1 MPNLRVLV
9 PIGIAIGLWWLFA
22 AQFGSPQDLNAPGA
36 IVEAVRPRGSGS
48 PCRPTAAELT
58 ATEIAA
64 GPAEGT
70 PIPAALTYPLITSE
84 LAVLAG
90 DREIPRLFPS
100 LIVRAPAESQSDLL
114 ALFGAS
120 IASLNPELK
129 DRGPA
134 LEYQNALRGTLENVL
149 ANASEDP
156 DDFGIFSS
164 TTATASTIRSF
175 RLGRLTADEAR
186 LEEVLTLS
194 EPPLVSLR
202 EDGTITLIVP
212 KGPHILADQPAQE
225 AQSLLTDGERSPRGT
240 AHVGGWEVS
249 SDGRY
254 LHFRIKGRPPAQTA
268 WQVRICSDGLPI
280 VSAAMSILPTPTPAR
295 TPTPSAPGTP
305 ADTEATPMAATVP
318 SAPKLMQQNSN
329 TVSWWV
335 RAAEEPPDLEAH
347 VVVQASPLMQFR
359 NWLLAGIWQTVF
371 TVLSY
376 VLPMGLLLL
385 GMWLISGRKDAS
397 PELNEARQRLIA
409 AAWSTGR
416 LSIAAVVSHILF
428 FGPDQGFGPVP
439 PNWVPIGIPLFVI
452 ISGGVFLLGFLD
464 GPGNPIKTDKRI
476 KDEVFLLIICFIVV
490 GVCIYSL
497 SQIRST
503 KIPSIIMPALLV
515 AGYSMFLVTAG
526 REWYRSSQALLQRP
540 RPSTFSPWPIMALP
554 TVGMLSL
561 LLCFVQYWAGTLA
574 APGDLYLAVFAV
586 AIIPFWVTWCAV
598 VGIVLFAFAL
608 VPQEVAE
615 LVPGR
620 VRDIARP
627 TFRGIATVIIL
638 VAVLL
643 QWTWAYYSQ
652 KTVWWRALVEADP
665 GSHLNDIA
673 REVLIESRVLPWYPF
688 NLFRPLTEVF
698 FFLGLIGILGI
709 LSAAARSG
717 KLSIWGSEGKRF
729 RAVLMILFA
738 VFVIGYG
745 GELFGFRTPV
755 AFLLGLAL
763 LPFAWPNP
771 DATDN
776 QTLETNNDHDENRS
790 QNTNTSGVQTSPAMD
805 LRGTEETKSNLKP
818 PVMERLLR
826 AIIAKLQRFYRLAS
840 RTVGAIKAGP
850 NRIFAQATA
859 GAASNPELG
868 NVIVTVSAAQS
879 RPEGVEREVK
889 PVAGDHDPQ
898 AHTAE
903 AAGTES
909 GVTPCPSREEVVR
922 DLARGPRDDW
932 WQNGI
937 LAAELGTQ
945 LAVLPIVYF
954 IFIFVTSQ
962 GAVGWSWST
971 PFAVNGL
978 ISALIFEVAFW
989 LVAALFFGC
998 MFTHIF
1004 GPNGLIKGAALAAVY
1019 VAANAGAALFGI
1031 PGNAL
1036 WQVRSFQLLLFLML
1050 LGAWMDFKSLRDP
1063 RIRWTCLFNHY
1074 DIPFLTNVYSK
1085 LLPLITALA
1094 AVVVQLLLGQ
1104 THEATVNLVSGGAF
1118 EAFNAVVQ
1126 SNLLR

>member
-1 MPNLRVLV
+1 MANLRVLV

-22 AQFGSPQDLNAPGA
+22 AQFGSPDDLNAPGA
-36 IVEAVRPRGSGS
+36 IVEAVRPRSSGS

-64 GPAEGT
+64 GRAEGT
-70 PIPAALTYPLITSE
+70 PTPASLTHPLITSE

-100 LIVRAPAESQSDLL
+100 LVVRAPAESQSDLL
-114 ALFGAS
+114 ALLGAS

-134 LEYQNALRGTLENVL
+134 LEYQNALRGMLEEVL

-164 TTATASTIRSF
+164 TTETASKFRSF
-175 RLGRLTADEAR
+175 RFPRLTPDEAR

-212 KGPHILADQPAQE
+212 KGPQILADQKE
-225 AQSLLTDGERSPRGT
+225 TR
-240 AHVGGWEVS
+240 VGGWEVS

-268 WQVRICSDGLPI
+268 WQVRICADGLSI
-280 VSAAMSILPTPTPAR
+280 VSAAMSILPTPDRATPVG
-295 TPTPSAPGTP
+295 TPGGSAPGTL

-347 VVVQASPLMQFR
+347 VVVRASPLMQFR

-385 GMWLISGRKDAS
+385 GMWLISWRKDAS

-409 AAWSTGR
+409 AAWATGR

-439 PNWVPIGIPLFVI
+439 PNWVPTGIPLFVI

-464 GPGNPIKTDKRI
+464 GPGNPINKDKKI
-476 KDEVFLLIICFIVV
+476 KDEIFLLIICFIVV

-526 REWYRSSQALLQRP
+526 REWYRTSQALLQRP

-574 APGDLYLAVFAV
+574 ARGDLYLAIFAV
-586 AIIPFWVTWCAV
+586 AIIPFWATWCAV

-643 QWTWAYYSQ
+643 QWTWANYSQ
-652 KTVWWRALVEADP
+652 ETVWWRALVEADP

-673 REVLIESRVLPWYPF
+673 REVLIESRVLPSYPF

-717 KLSIWGSEGKRF
+717 KLPIWGPEGKRF

-771 DATDN
+771 DATEN
-776 QTLETNNDHDENRS
+776 HSLEANKDYDEDRS
-790 QNTNTSGVQTSPAMD
+790 QNTSTSKVQMSPVTGPS
-805 LRGTEETKSNLKP
+805 GTEETKSNRKP
-818 PVMERLLR
+818 TVRRRFPAAV
-826 AIIAKLQRFYRLAS
+826 IDKLQRFYRLAS
-840 RTVGAIKAGP
+840 RTLGAIKAGP
-850 NRIFAQATA
+850 NRLFARATA
-859 GAASNPELG
+859 GAASNPETG
-868 NVIVTVSAAQS
+868 NVIVPVFETQS
-879 RPEGVEREVK
+879 QPERVEREVK

-898 AHTAE
+898 APTPD
-903 AAGTES
+903 AAGTET
-909 GVTPCPSREEVVR
+909 GVTPCPSREDFVR
-922 DLARGPRDDW
+922 DLAHGPRDDW

-954 IFIFVTSQ
+954 IYVFVTSQ
-962 GAVGWSWST
+962 GAVGWSLST
-971 PFAVNGL
+971 PFAINGL

-1050 LGAWMDFKSLRDP
+1050 LGAWMDYKSLRDP

-1118 EAFNAVVQ
+1118 EAFNAVVN